1 MLIREIYNNANS
13 WLAII
18 IIIIILVEILG
29 IIRSFEF
36 SILSFDC
43 LHSQCR
49 RR

>member
-1 MLIREIYNNANS
+1 MLIRESYNNANS
-13 WLAII
+13 WLAI